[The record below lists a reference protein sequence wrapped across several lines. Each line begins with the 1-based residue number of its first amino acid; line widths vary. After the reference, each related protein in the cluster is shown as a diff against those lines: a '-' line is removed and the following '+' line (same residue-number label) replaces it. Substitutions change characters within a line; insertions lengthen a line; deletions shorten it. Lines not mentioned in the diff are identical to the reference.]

1 MENDMTIDGIN
12 YINCGRTFENL
23 QEAPF
28 SNLDNGLSQRNK
40 ETIMSTIAMKPSNTK
55 EFIEIHMVSSFAHS
69 KARTNC
75 EYNDLLETKISKI
88 PMPESCKIKI
98 VN

>member
-55 EFIEIHMVSSFAHS
+55 EFVEIHMVSSFAHS

-75 EYNDLLETKISKI
+75 EYNDLLETN
-88 PMPESCKIKI
+88 IK
-98 VN
+98 NTYA